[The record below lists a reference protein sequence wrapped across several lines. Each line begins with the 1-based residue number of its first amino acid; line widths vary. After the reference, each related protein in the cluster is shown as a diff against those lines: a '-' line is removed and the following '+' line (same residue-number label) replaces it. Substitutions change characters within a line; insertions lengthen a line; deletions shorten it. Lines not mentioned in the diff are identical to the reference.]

1 MSPLDTAYLGISGYV
16 IFWVLT
22 VLASGLFVYRISR
35 LIRYMFLGQKEKG
48 FGKLLRRG
56 LSTTITTLG
65 QWCQLKGITLKDKAG
80 IGHVILAWGF
90 SVFVVFYVVFIIIGA
105 GFGLSENLEHSAFF
119 YYYTWI
125 MDILAPIV
133 MLAALWAIAR
143 RYIIKPP
150 RLKGEQTV
158 EAMVILVTVL
168 LHPLTHLFKIATG
181 IALNHPPAGLGAAL
195 PPLSSTLSNLFNN
208 ISPDSIQA
216 AHNAFFWTHWLII
229 LFVLVFIT
237 YSRYLHMV
245 ASLFNI
251 FFRSPLPKGTLRSI
265 DLETAETFGGAKITD
280 LTWKQILDLYSCVV
294 CGQCQ
299 DACPATISGKPLNP
313 KTLIQDLKQ
322 HLLCVAPALLKD
334 RENSPTE
341 MLPGEVI
348 THDTIWACTTC
359 RACDEVCPLYVEHI
373 DKIIDLRRN
382 LVMEQ
387 AIIPETAEQ
396 ALRCIEAR
404 GHPWRGTTASRTDW
418 AEGIDVKTV
427 AGDGDIDFLFWV
439 GCTGALE
446 ERSVKIS
453 RSLTVILKQ
462 AGVKFGI
469 LGAEESCCGE
479 PARRLGNEYLFQMQV
494 EKNIKTLN
502 NYGIKRIVTAC
513 PHCFNTIKNE
523 YPGFGGK
530 FEVMHHTQLIAGLLR
545 ENRLEIKTA
554 SGTITYHDPCYLGR
568 YNDVYKP
575 PRQILSS
582 IPGAELVEMAEK
594 KRRSFCCGGG
604 GGRMWLEENIGSRIS
619 EIRVEQAVGTAAQ
632 TIATACP
639 FCLQMLDD
647 AIKARGYEASL
658 KAMDI
663 AELVA
668 EATEAHTRPNPR
680 YHSPAAPPS
689 A

>member
-1 MSPLDTAYLGISGYV
+1 MSPLDTTYLGIPGYV

-22 VLASGLFVYRISR
+22 IIAFGLFTYRISR
-35 LIRYMFLGQKEKG
+35 LIRYMFLGRKEKG

-56 LSTTITTLG
+56 LSTAITTLG

-80 IGHVILAWGF
+80 IGHAILAWGF
-90 SVFVVFYVVFIIIGA
+90 SVFVVFYVAFIVIGA
-105 GFGLSENLEHSAFF
+105 GFGLSENLEHSSFF
-119 YYYTWI
+119 FYYTWI
-125 MDILAPIV
+125 MDIVIPFVI
-133 MLAALWAIAR
+133 LAALWAIVR

-150 RLKGEQTV
+150 RLKGEQTL
-158 EAMVILVTVL
+158 EAMVILITVL

-181 IALNHPPAGLGAAL
+181 IALNHPPAGLGATL
-195 PPLSSTLSNLFNN
+195 PPLSSALSNLFSNV
-208 ISPDSIQA
+208 SPDSIQA
-216 AHNAFFWTHWLII
+216 AHNAFFWTHWLVI

-265 DLETAETFGGAKITD
+265 NLETVEVFGSAGITD
-280 LTWKQILDLYSCVV
+280 FTWKQILDLYSCVV

-299 DACPATISGKPLNP
+299 DACPATTSGKPLNP

-322 HLLCVAPALLKD
+322 NLLETAPGLLK
-334 RENSPTE
+334 NGGNGSAKT
-341 MLPGEVI
+341 LPGDVI
-348 THDTIWACTTC
+348 TQDTIWACTTC
-359 RACDEVCPLYVEHI
+359 RACDEVCPLYVEHV

-387 AIIPETAEQ
+387 AAIPETAEQ
-396 ALRCIEAR
+396 ALRCIEDR

-418 AEGIDVKTV
+418 AEGLEIKTI
-427 AGDGDIDFLFWV
+427 GEDSSIEFLFWV

-446 ERSVKIS
+446 ERSIRIS
-453 RSLTVILKQ
+453 RSLAGVLKQ
-462 AGVKFGI
+462 AGVNFGI

-479 PARRLGNEYLFQMQV
+479 PARRLGNEYLFQMQA

-502 NYGIKRIVTAC
+502 NYGVKKIVTAC

-523 YPGFGGK
+523 YPEFGGE
-530 FEVMHHTQLIAGLLR
+530 FEVIHHTQLIAELLR
-545 ENRLEIKTA
+545 ENRLEIKA
-554 SGTITYHDPCYLGR
+554 GGGVITYHDPCYLGR
-568 YNDVYKP
+568 YNDIYKP
-575 PRQILSS
+575 PRQILNS
-582 IPGAELVEMAEK
+582 IPGTELVEMAEK

-619 EIRVEQAVGTAAQ
+619 ELRIDQAVETKAQ
-632 TIATACP
+632 TVATACP
-639 FCLQMLDD
+639 FCLQMFDD
-647 AIKARGYEASL
+647 AIKARGCEASI

-663 AELVA
+663 AELV
-668 EATEAHTRPNPR
+668 TEAIEAHIQPNPR
-680 YHSPAAPPS
+680 CPSPAAPPS